1 MSVAGPLD
9 PPDMPVTDSFL
20 EFVLEQLDAAGP
32 ITAKRMFGGVGLYAG
47 DLFFALLAGDVLY
60 LKADEATR
68 GALEAAGALPFQPYP
83 DRPNGGGTMQYYSVP
98 AAILEDRD
106 ELVTWATR
114 SVAVARARHVS
125 PPKRRKRR

>member
-1 MSVAGPLD
+1 
-9 PPDMPVTDSFL
+9 MPVTDSFL

-68 GALEAAGALPFQPYP
+68 GALEAAGALPFRPYP